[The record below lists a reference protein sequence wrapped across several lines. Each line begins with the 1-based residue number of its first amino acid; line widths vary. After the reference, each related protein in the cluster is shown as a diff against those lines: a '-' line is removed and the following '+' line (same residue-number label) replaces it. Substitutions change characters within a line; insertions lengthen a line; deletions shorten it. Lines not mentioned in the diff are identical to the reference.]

1 VLIEIKEVVYY
12 LEIKNKLIVNS
23 LIKNKEDFTNDF
35 KFNEIKKE
43 IPLIIDKSLDYLIPK
58 EADYKIEI
66 VQLNIGDKIN
76 EKIFKIVWNCFYN
89 SCNILICKITST

>member
-1 VLIEIKEVVYY
+1 MFCY
-12 LEIKNKLIVNS
+12 LFYIN
-23 LIKNKEDFTNDF
+23 
-35 KFNEIKKE
+35 NEIKKE

-76 EKIFKIVWNCFYN
+76 EKIFKI
-89 SCNILICKITST
+89 

>member
-1 VLIEIKEVVYY
+1 MCRLSGIFRDVY

-76 EKIFKIVWNCFYN
+76 EKIFKI
-89 SCNILICKITST
+89 